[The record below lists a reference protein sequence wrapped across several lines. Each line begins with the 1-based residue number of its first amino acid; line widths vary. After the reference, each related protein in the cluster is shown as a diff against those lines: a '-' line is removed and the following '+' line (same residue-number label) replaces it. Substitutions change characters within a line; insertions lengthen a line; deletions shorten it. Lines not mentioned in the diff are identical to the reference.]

1 MQEDVTVTD
10 TEILGTLKKLT
21 SGSLVTTWGEGYFM
35 ALKFSGT
42 ATATPANVKV
52 GLDPSVSSGL
62 VALDNDLNGVFKVT
76 DKNTQRFVV
85 QVTDASGVATRRY
98 SLAGLTLAE

>member
-1 MQEDVTVTD
+1 MQDDVIVTE
-10 TEILGTLKKLT
+10 TQILGTLKKLT
-21 SGSLVTTWGEGYFM
+21 SGAIVDTWGEGYFM

-52 GLDPSVSSGL
+52 GLQPSVSSGL

-76 DKNTQRFVV
+76 DKNTQKFVV
-85 QVTDASGVATRRY
+85 QVTDASGVTTRKY
-98 SLAGLTLAE
+98 SLADLTLE